1 MIGQIKGKIV
11 NKKPTQSLIDVN
23 GMGYIVNTSI
33 NTFEKIPD
41 EGEVVSLFTYLS
53 VREDSLTLYGF
64 FTISEKEIFEMLI
77 GVNGV
82 GPKLAQNILSGIT
95 SEEFK
100 EAVINNNISRLVA
113 IPGVGRKT
121 AERMIIELR
130 DKIIKVGDSESEEK
144 SAAYSLREDAVAAMV
159 GLGYNHK
166 TADKLV
172 RDLLGKNPSLSLEDL
187 IKESLKNLTK

>member
-23 GMGYIVNTSI
+23 GIGYIVNTSI

-41 EGEVVSLFTYLS
+41 LGEMVSLFTYLS
-53 VREDSLTLYGF
+53 VREDSLTLFGF
-64 FTISEKEIFEMLI
+64 FTLSEKEIFEILI

-95 SEEFK
+95 SNEFK
-100 EAVINNNISRLVA
+100 EAVMSNNISRLIA

-130 DKIIKVGDSESEEK
+130 DKIIKVTESGSKEK
-144 SAAYSLREDAVAAMV
+144 SETYSIREDAVAAMV
-159 GLGYNHK
+159 GLGYNYK

-172 RDLLGKNPSLSLEDL
+172 RDLLVQNPSLSLEDL

>member
-23 GMGYIVNTSI
+23 GIGYIVNTSI

-41 EGEVVSLFTYLS
+41 LGEMVSLFTYLS
-53 VREDSLTLYGF
+53 VREDSLTLFGF
-64 FTISEKEIFEMLI
+64 FTLSEKEIFEILI

-95 SEEFK
+95 SNEFK
-100 EAVINNNISRLVA
+100 EAVMSNNISRLIA

-130 DKIIKVGDSESEEK
+130 DKIIKVTESGSKEK
-144 SAAYSLREDAVAAMV
+144 SETYSIREDSVAAIV
-159 GLGYNHK
+159 GLGYNYK

-172 RDLLGKNPSLSLEDL
+172 RDLLVQNPSLSLEDL

>member
-23 GMGYIVNTSI
+23 GIGYIVNTSI

-41 EGEVVSLFTYLS
+41 LGEMVSLFTYLS
-53 VREDSLTLYGF
+53 VREDSLTLFGF
-64 FTISEKEIFEMLI
+64 FTLSEKEIFEILI

-82 GPKLAQNILSGIT
+82 SPKLAQNILSGIT
-95 SEEFK
+95 SNEFK
-100 EAVINNNISRLVA
+100 EAVMSNNISRLIA

-130 DKIIKVGDSESEEK
+130 DKIIKVTESGSKEK
-144 SAAYSLREDAVAAMV
+144 SETYSIREDSVAAIV
-159 GLGYNHK
+159 GLGYNYK

-172 RDLLGKNPSLSLEDL
+172 RDLLVQNPSLSLEDL

>member
-23 GMGYIVNTSI
+23 GIGYIVNTSI

-41 EGEVVSLFTYLS
+41 LGEMVSLFTYLS
-53 VREDSLTLYGF
+53 VREDSLTLFGF
-64 FTISEKEIFEMLI
+64 FTLSEKEIFEILI

-95 SEEFK
+95 SNEFK
-100 EAVINNNISRLVA
+100 EAVMGNNISRLIA

-130 DKIIKVGDSESEEK
+130 DKIIKVTESGSKEK
-144 SAAYSLREDAVAAMV
+144 SETYSIREDAVAAMV
-159 GLGYNHK
+159 GLGYNYK

-172 RDLLGKNPSLSLEDL
+172 RDLLVQNPSLSLEDL